1 MKDTATHHY
10 TERLNSFTWAT
21 WLIHMRDMTHSYV
34 WHDSFICVTW
44 LIHIRDMT
52 HSYVWHDSFISE
64 TWLTLHTWD
73 IRLKCTHIFFSHK
86 RALILTKETHDEAM
100 NDTATCHYTERLNSF
115 IWATWLLHM
124 SDMTHLYERHDSF
137 FTHDI
142 YVWNIHTF
150 CARVRYMCLT
160 HTSLCMTKSP
170 TATRW
175 MTPWQITT
183 QRDLTHSYERHDSFI
198 SETSLILDTWDIRV
212 NYTHIFFLRKRALI
226 LTKETHDE
234 AMNDTATHHYTWDI
248 RVKYTHIS
256 RTCEIYGEC
265 WIRCL
270 KVQVC
275 FLKRAINYVALLR
288 KMTYICELIAHSAF
302 AISPTRAQWGTHISA
317 SDKGPQGKRR
327 ITFFHMKESCRSYEW
342 VKSLCVVAFV
352 WATWLLHMK
361 DRRTRNDVRRE
372 ATNTIVRNNIARH
385 KQQHCQKQATTLSET
400 SGKRRMILLETT
412 SLRGTLWVLRK
423 CHVRMC
429 ACFFVWKYRALLSH
443 DKSALC
449 HVTKEPYIFTQKSP
463 MTQRWITPFK
473 MISRLLKIIGL
484 FCRISSL
491 L

>member
-1 MKDTATHHY
+1 M
-10 TERLNSFTWAT
+10 S
-21 WLIHMRDMTHSYV
+21 DMTHSYER
-34 WHDSFICVTW
+34 HDSFICVTW
-44 LIHIRDMT
+44 LIHMCDMTHSYQRHDSFICVTWFIHIRDMT
-52 HSYVWHDSFISE
+52 HSSHMRYTFEMYTHLFLPQKSPYSDKRDPRRSDEWHRYMSLHRE
-64 TWLTLHTWD
+64 TWL
-73 IRLKCTHIFFSHK
+73 I
-86 RALILTKETHDEAM
+86 
-100 NDTATCHYTERLNSF
+100 
-115 IWATWLLHM
+115 HM
-124 SDMTHLYERHDSF
+124 SDMT
-137 FTHDI
+137 
-142 YVWNIHTF
+142 
-150 CARVRYMCLT
+150 
-160 HTSLCMTKSP
+160 P
-170 TATRW
+170 
-175 MTPWQITT
+175 
-183 QRDLTHSYERHDSFI
+183 SYERHDSFI
-198 SETSLILDTWDIRV
+198 WETWLIL
-212 NYTHIFFLRKRALI
+212 H
-226 LTKETHDE
+226 
-234 AMNDTATHHYTWDI
+234 TWDI

-275 FLKRAINYVALLR
+275 FLKRAINDVALLR

-473 MISRLLKIIGL
+473 ITSFFSWGTCNGL
-484 FCRISSL
+484 IKYVWNRFCEKSPVFWQKEPHDQVIHDSVENNVTASDL
-491 L
+491 